1 MEIEKRLNLYAVY
14 LGGRAPKCNTE
25 LHDVV
30 FVVGERIEDTY
41 EQLLD
46 LWFGSPEGLHLDSWM
61 VLDVVDGFEVSISRE
76 PCPGEEK
83 LFFVNLGAYRPGVF
97 TELHANGFAVAVEKK
112 GIIAR
117 AKSELLVG
125 MDFVHTDDLFDIDD
139 CIELSEVGGYRV
151 HLTKTSEVRA
161 LVPNNGYRII
171 PKDLVRAFVNRQ
183 RV

>member
-1 MEIEKRLNLYAVY
+1 MNLYAVY
-14 LGGRAPKCNTE
+14 LGGRATKCNTE

-30 FVVGERIEDTY
+30 FVVGEAIEDTY
-41 EQLLD
+41 EQLLQ
-46 LWFGSPEGLHLDSWM
+46 LWFGSPEGLHIDSWM
-61 VLDVVDGFEVSISRE
+61 ALDVVDGYRITVSPE
-76 PCPGEEK
+76 PSTGEEK

-97 TELHANGFAVAVEKK
+97 TELHANGFAVATERR

-151 HLTKTSEVRA
+151 HLEPTEEVKV
-161 LVPNNGYRII
+161 LDPVNGYRII
-171 PKDLVRAFVNRQ
+171 PKELVAAFLQKRG
-183 RV
+183 RRE